1 MDSDLKLLCDG
12 SRSFQ
17 MLHMFNKSVGK
28 LQGLLCKGEYT
39 LLKHLLIFESDFI
52 HNLLKTCYMLSAQRV
67 FSDISSRINKRG
79 EVIDVHNSVQMVTV
93 GIAYTSQNLTIPDI
107 MLLAQPAVSYAVS
120 ARNDQDTQ
128 GKGFKST
135 KSLELTSVASF
146 EVYAKEDLFAC
157 WEDLVY
163 LRRPP
168 VEAYSGTLA
177 QPAGDIISIPVLE
190 GENKKKPAAMELHRE
205 GDQDRLSI
213 QSLPMVADVSPATSV
228 AYTGGEGVQQ
238 HGSHIHCVLR
248 NTQSFLIPAPTGP
261 DCLAAP
267 GALVTLRG
275 SSVVSGGQTI
285 SRPVTET
292 TEGLKVEAFMS
303 ALQREG
309 DVSRVSQLQA
319 EASGQ
324 RKEKEQAPTQRPDHL
339 SRVGEDSSSLSSHRT
354 TWGEKTEEQS
364 TLQGQGHGS
373 PLNIPGSAP
382 P

>member
-1 MDSDLKLLCDG
+1 
-12 SRSFQ
+12 
-17 MLHMFNKSVGK
+17 
-28 LQGLLCKGEYT
+28 
-39 LLKHLLIFESDFI
+39 
-52 HNLLKTCYMLSAQRV
+52 
-67 FSDISSRINKRG
+67 
-79 EVIDVHNSVQMVTV
+79 
-93 GIAYTSQNLTIPDI
+93 
-107 MLLAQPAVSYAVS
+107 
-120 ARNDQDTQ
+120 
-128 GKGFKST
+128 
-135 KSLELTSVASF
+135 
-146 EVYAKEDLFAC
+146 
-157 WEDLVY
+157 
-163 LRRPP
+163 
-168 VEAYSGTLA
+168 
-177 QPAGDIISIPVLE
+177 
-190 GENKKKPAAMELHRE
+190 MELHRE

-213 QSLPMVADVSPATSV
+213 QSLPMVADVSAATCSV

-238 HGSHIHCVLR
+238 HGSHTRCVLR

-292 TEGLKVEAFMS
+292 TEGPKVEAFMS

-339 SRVGEDSSSLSSHRT
+339 GRVGEDSSSLSSHRT

-364 TLQGQGHGS
+364 SLQGQGHGS
-373 PLNIPGSAP
+373 PFPEYSRLSSTLNGSWWVPIYPSLLAFRWLYLIHSFSDA
-382 P
+382 